1 MSDYERKEELKQ
13 MLQIHTQVVPRTPK
27 VYDDDYNDSYDDNDC
42 NDNDDDEKLKYTYI

>member
-1 MSDYERKEELKQ
+1 MITDVWLWAKRGVKA
-13 MLQIHTQVVPRTPK
+13 QVVPRTPK